1 MTTEEE
7 LKIEIEELEEIK
19 AEINPDGKIKGFSKI
34 DICQA
39 ELKGIQEGRAEERE
53 RTLKVI
59 DKFKKE
65 ACSCSKMDGIC
76 KSCDE
81 WDRLITKIQEKKE

>member
-7 LKIEIEELEEIK
+7 QECS
-19 AEINPDGKIKGFSKI
+19 ACSKKTNILFCI
-34 DICQA
+34 DCFDIA
-39 ELKGIQEGRAEERE
+39 IQEGRAEERE